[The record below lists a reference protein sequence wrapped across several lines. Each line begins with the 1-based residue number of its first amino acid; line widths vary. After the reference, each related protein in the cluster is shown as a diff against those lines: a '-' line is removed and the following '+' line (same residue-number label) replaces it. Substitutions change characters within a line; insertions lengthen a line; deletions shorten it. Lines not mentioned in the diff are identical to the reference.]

1 MMNPAWRPA
10 RRDASSLGRLAEQLL
25 GRPPDEA
32 AGVTTGD
39 GARRRR
45 LPVLVALARQ
55 PDRTEVR
62 YFLDAL
68 ARQLELHNQAHDAS
82 RAWTLDS
89 SPDTSS
95 LPPNGWGLV
104 LVEASLSGIRHAYTQ
119 IKHWPGRPE
128 SLGALMVGARD
139 RFAARRC
146 YRRLAVGTLRFLD
159 LPLAHL
165 GELPTPGPDFGQA
178 LARLAGLVHSQ
189 PQGTRP
195 PRLFRKPDPP
205 HERTP

>member
-1 MMNPAWRPA
+1 MMNPAWKPA

-25 GRPPDEA
+25 GEA
-32 AGVTTGD
+32 PEATTEATTGD
-39 GARRRR
+39 DRSARR
-45 LPVLVALARQ
+45 LPVLVALERQ

-68 ARQLELHNQAHDAS
+68 ARQLELHNQAPDACHT
-82 RAWTLDS
+82 WTLES
-89 SPDTSS
+89 SREATD
-95 LPPNGWGLV
+95 LPRNAWGLL
-104 LVEASLSGIRHAYTQ
+104 LVEASLPGIRHAYAQ
-119 IKHWPGRPE
+119 IKQWPERPE
-128 SLGALMVGARD
+128 ALGVLLVGARD

-165 GELPTPGPDFGQA
+165 GELPTPGPEFSQA
-178 LARLAGLVHSQ
+178 LARLASLVHSQ

-195 PRLFRKPDPP
+195 PRLFRKSDAQ
-205 HERTP
+205 